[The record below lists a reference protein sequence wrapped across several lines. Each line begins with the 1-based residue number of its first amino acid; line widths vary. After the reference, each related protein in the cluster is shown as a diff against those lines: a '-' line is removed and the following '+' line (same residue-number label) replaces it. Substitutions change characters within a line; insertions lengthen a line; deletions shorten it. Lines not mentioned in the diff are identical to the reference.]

1 MAAEYDWLVRTPA
14 NEADGETRVKIRPAH
29 LEHNKPLL
37 DSGTL
42 LFGGPSL
49 SRQPQ
54 PGETD
59 LAINGSIQLIRAEN
73 EAAVREILRND
84 PYSKAG
90 FWRAEEAVITP
101 FRCVLRT
108 PPS

>member
-1 MAAEYDWLVRTPA
+1 MATKYDWLVRTPA
-14 NEADGETRVKIRPAH
+14 NEADCETRIKVRPAH
-29 LEHNKPLL
+29 LVHNKPLL
-37 DSGTL
+37 DNGTL

-54 PGETD
+54 AGETD
-59 LAINGSIQLIRAEN
+59 LAVNGSIQLMRAES
-73 EAAVREILRND
+73 EAAVREIVRSD
-84 PYSKAG
+84 PYSKSG
-90 FWRAEEAVITP
+90 FWRAEEAVIIP